1 MLYNIQQN
9 VLKEL
14 LSYYQF
20 CYPVSI
26 SNSMNN
32 TSEILRDYILLLLLI
47 VNILILIMRS
57 QTMYSAASPIIK
69 CVNDFDM
76 N

>member
-1 MLYNIQQN
+1 LEYFSDYRC
-9 VLKEL
+9 L
-14 LSYYQF
+14 LL
-20 CYPVSI
+20 PKANTAIPTARI